1 MIASDC
7 PVKAKQAATAL
18 ALTREK
24 LTWTRLDGVEYGWL
38 ESATRRTPRKADF
51 PQVQLLPAFDEYT
64 VAYQDRS
71 LLVERGKVSKMGLLS
86 PAVLLDGRVIG
97 TWKRALDKQCV
108 TVKTALSRKLSAAES
123 AALLATVKSYG
134 EFLGLDARLA
144 R

>member
-1 MIASDC
+1 M
-7 PVKAKQAATAL
+7 
-18 ALTREK
+18 
-24 LTWTRLDGVEYGWL
+24 
-38 ESATRRTPRKADF
+38 
-51 PQVQLLPAFDEYT
+51 QLLPAFDEYT

-97 TWKRALDKQCV
+97 SWKRALDKQCV